1 MIPVKPSALIE
12 IKDLT
17 IRFHLRQG
25 VVTAVD
31 GVSFEIPS
39 GRVLGLVGESGC
51 GKSVTAR
58 SLLRIEA
65 PAKIG
70 GGEILFFP
78 SGRPPVKIHGL
89 DPGGSAIR
97 SIRGKEVSMV
107 FQEPMTSLGPMHTV
121 GNQIRE
127 AILLHR
133 TADKREAGQLALQA
147 LYSVGMSRSEKVM
160 RQYPHQL
167 SGGMRQR
174 VMIAMALSCEPQ
186 LLIADEPTTALDVS
200 TEAQIIELL
209 KEKQASLG
217 MAILYITHNLSV
229 VAGMASD
236 VVVMY
241 LGRIMEKADT
251 ETLFRDARHPYTRAL
266 MKSIPRVDRDQKE
279 RLETIKGGIPDPYD
293 RPKGCVFHPRCHECI
308 PGTCDAVAPRMAR
321 LDNGAEVAC
330 HLYAEAL

>member
-1 MIPVKPSALIE
+1 
-12 IKDLT
+12 
-17 IRFHLRQG
+17 
-25 VVTAVD
+25 
-31 GVSFEIPS
+31 
-39 GRVLGLVGESGC
+39 
-51 GKSVTAR
+51 
-58 SLLRIEA
+58 
-65 PAKIG
+65 
-70 GGEILFFP
+70 
-78 SGRPPVKIHGL
+78 
-89 DPGGSAIR
+89 
-97 SIRGKEVSMV
+97 
-107 FQEPMTSLGPMHTV
+107 
-121 GNQIRE
+121 
-127 AILLHR
+127 
-133 TADKREAGQLALQA
+133 
-147 LYSVGMSRSEKVM
+147 
-160 RQYPHQL
+160 
-167 SGGMRQR
+167 MRQR

>member
-1 MIPVKPSALIE
+1 
-12 IKDLT
+12 
-17 IRFHLRQG
+17 
-25 VVTAVD
+25 
-31 GVSFEIPS
+31 
-39 GRVLGLVGESGC
+39 
-51 GKSVTAR
+51 
-58 SLLRIEA
+58 
-65 PAKIG
+65 
-70 GGEILFFP
+70 
-78 SGRPPVKIHGL
+78 
-89 DPGGSAIR
+89 
-97 SIRGKEVSMV
+97 MV
-107 FQEPMTSLGPMHTV
+107 FQEPMTSLGPMHTI

-133 TADKREAGQLALQA
+133 TTDKREAEQTALQA
-147 LYSVGMSRSEKVM
+147 LKSVGMTRSEKVM

-174 VMIAMALSCEPQ
+174 VMIAMALSCEAQ
-186 LLIADEPTTALDVS
+186 LLIADEPTTALDVF

-229 VAGMASD
+229 IAGLASA

-279 RLETIKGGIPDPYD
+279 RLETIRGGIPDPYD
-293 RPKGCVFHPRCHECI
+293 RPKGCVFHPRCPECI

>member
-1 MIPVKPSALIE
+1 VNPVNPQALIE

-25 VVTAVD
+25 AVTAVD
-31 GVSFEIPS
+31 GVTFDIPR

-65 PAKIG
+65 PAKIE

-78 SGRPPVKIHGL
+78 SGRPPVKIHEL
-89 DPGGSAIR
+89 DPGGGAIR
-97 SIRGKEVSMV
+97 SIRGNAVSMV

-133 TADKREAGQLALQA
+133 TADKGEAGQKALQA
-147 LYSVGMSRSEKVM
+147 LRSVGMSRSEKVM

-229 VAGMASD
+229 IAGLASD

-266 MKSIPRVDRDQKE
+266 LKSIPRIDREPKE
-279 RLETIKGGIPDPYD
+279 RLETIRGGVPDPYR
-293 RPKGCVFHPRCHECI
+293 RPGGCVFHPRCPYCI
-308 PGTCDAVAPRMAR
+308 PGTCDAIAPPMVRMN
-321 LDNGAEVAC
+321 NGAEAAC
-330 HLYAEAL
+330 HLYTEVP